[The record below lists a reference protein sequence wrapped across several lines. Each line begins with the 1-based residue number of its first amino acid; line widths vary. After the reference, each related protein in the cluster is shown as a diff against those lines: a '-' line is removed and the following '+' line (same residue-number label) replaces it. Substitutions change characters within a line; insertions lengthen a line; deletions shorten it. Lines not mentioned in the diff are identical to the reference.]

1 MYLCDPKSVFLLN
14 YKIMKKLFV
23 AVAAL
28 ATMLFMSCTKEQTTD
43 AKLQGTWTVK
53 SVDVKLYEN
62 DKEIQVPETLKGFM
76 KDIDADDAMESLTE
90 GATLTFS
97 KGKVT
102 SSYTRGSE
110 KVSETNDYSIGG
122 NFLSIKVSEDTNLNF
137 TIKELTA
144 SSLVLTLDALKMADI
159 PAEAKK
165 ALENYSV
172 LIIISLTK

>member
-1 MYLCDPKSVFLLN
+1 
-14 YKIMKKLFV
+14 
-23 AVAAL
+23 
-28 ATMLFMSCTKEQTTD
+28 
-43 AKLQGTWTVK
+43 
-53 SVDVKLYEN
+53 
-62 DKEIQVPETLKGFM
+62 M
-76 KDIDADDAMESLTE
+76 KDIDAEDAMESLTE

-172 LIIISLTK
+172 LLVISLTK